1 MLYEKQKDSLR
12 RYHKPPQ
19 RDFQGGASPQLF
31 KLWRMRLEGRYDTR

>member
-19 RDFQGGASPQLF
+19 RDFQGGASPNF